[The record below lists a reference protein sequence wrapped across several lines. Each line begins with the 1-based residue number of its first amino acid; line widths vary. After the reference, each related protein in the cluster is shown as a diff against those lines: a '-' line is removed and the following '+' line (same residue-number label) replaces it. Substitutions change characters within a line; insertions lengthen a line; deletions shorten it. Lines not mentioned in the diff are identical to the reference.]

1 MSNSNPAAPG
11 TSLAPVSEI
20 YPEYSFRDSIAKG
33 TTISTFTV
41 KISPAEN
48 KTHWNFRRRRLASR
62 RHRETT
68 NLRDRH
74 KSAVDT
80 FCHTLNKKY
89 LPILEGT
96 AELNRHVATDAK
108 RSRYKHHPGP
118 WAKKSRIWL
127 GDARQ
132 AIDDPSTSYVDIDV
146 GDISRRDELLS
157 YFPLPSLSEYRT
169 FSSV

>member
-1 MSNSNPAAPG
+1 MSHSNPSAPG
-11 TSLAPVSEI
+11 TSIAPVSEI
-20 YPEYSFRDSIAKG
+20 YPEYSFRDSVAKG

-80 FCHTLNKKY
+80 FCHNLNKKY
-89 LPILEGT
+89 FPISEGT
-96 AELNRHVATDAK
+96 AERDRHVPTEAK
-108 RSRYKHHPGP
+108 RFRYKHKSGP

-127 GDARQ
+127 GDTRQ
-132 AIDDPSTSYVDIDV
+132 AINDPSTSYIDIDV
-146 GDISRRDELLS
+146 GDISRRKYLLS
-157 YFPLPSLSEYRT
+157 YFPLPSLPEY
-169 FSSV
+169 